1 MKKGTW
7 IAIISV
13 AALSVLIAISLMQM
27 SPNPAISD
35 KMNQS
40 LSLIH
45 I

>member
-27 SPNPAISD
+27 SPSEF
-35 KMNQS
+35 
-40 LSLIH
+40 LSRA
-45 I
+45 

>member
-27 SPNPAISD
+27 SP
-35 KMNQS
+35 KR
-40 LSLIH
+40 
-45 I
+45 

>member
-27 SPNPAISD
+27 
-35 KMNQS
+35 